1 MKRVASLLALGA
13 LAGAVALQASLN
25 ADRDTVEV
33 AQLDAT
39 NWDQLAPGGKE
50 VDAIYGDFVIRN
62 RHLVAVVAKPIEGR
76 HANLTVRE
84 VGGCLLDLTRRERPS
99 DQLSAFYPG
108 GVKSYLYRAGEIV
121 APTTE
126 SAQGAIKI
134 RAKGD
139 ETRPQVEVT
148 YELAPNEPYLRITSK
163 YSNVTEKLMT
173 IQPEDSV
180 RADAQKDEIVKTPD
194 GTSEWFWFHDQFW
207 EQAYAVEAPG
217 FEVAIN
223 NTGAK
228 DSTLRYQAS
237 DSGKRKIDLMPG
249 ESFSI
254 TRLVY
259 PGSDM
264 LQVRSIA
271 AQLRQKPT
279 TPVTLKLTNAD
290 GQPLPKA
297 RLSVKRGD
305 ESLGT
310 INTQADGTATTQLV
324 PGDYAFT
331 ATYLGVDITPSSG
344 PLKLTVNAQK
354 ERQQATLQAD
364 RWQPAVVTAQ
374 ITDGNGQPIPC
385 KIEFL
390 AKVGT
395 PQPNFGPESADFA
408 MKGLCY
414 APHGE
419 LSQSLPPGEYE
430 VVISH
435 GPEHDALF
443 QHIALPPGKTLEL
456 KGKLPRVVDTTGW
469 ISSDFHSHSSPSGD
483 NTGSQL
489 GRVLNLLADHIEYAP
504 CTEHNRIDT
513 YQPHIDR
520 LKVGRF
526 IGSCTGMELTGLPLP
541 LNHQNAFPLVMKPH
555 LQDGGGPT
563 TDANVETQVERL
575 AKWDNS
581 SEKLVQVNHADFGW
595 LLRDKDGDKT
605 PDEGNARIL
614 PFIDVYE
621 VHPVP
626 DILTLDPYLTAS
638 QYKGNNRIFNWLQ
651 MLNQGLRMRGVVNT
665 DAHYNYHE
673 SGFLRNWVKSPTDEP
688 SQVKVLD
695 VVRASSAGALI
706 MSNGPFLEAKVA
718 ESGKA
723 NWVISGQDLAAPS
736 KKVTIDVRVQCP
748 NWLDIDRVFVLV
760 NGKIAESAHF
770 RRATHPDRFRN
781 GVVKFAE
788 KMELTLERDA
798 HLIIAC
804 GGEKSTLG
812 KVHGPT
818 WGKDRPAAFTNAIF
832 VDVDGNDFQPNGDT
846 LGVPLPVKYV
856 APKK

>member
-1 MKRVASLLALGA
+1 MRRAAAFLTLGA
-13 LAGAVALQASLN
+13 IAGAVALQASLN
-25 ADRDTVEV
+25 ADRDVVEV

-39 NWDQLAPGGKE
+39 NWEQLAPSGKE
-50 VDAIYGDFVIRN
+50 VDAIYGDFVLRN
-62 RHLVAVVAKPIEGR
+62 RHLVAVVAKPVDGR
-76 HANLTVRE
+76 NANLTVRE
-84 VGGCLLDLTRRERPS
+84 VGGCLLDLTRRDAQS

-108 GVKSYLYRAGEIV
+108 GVKAYPYRTGEIV
-121 APTTE
+121 AP
-126 SAQGAIKI
+126 SATSQNGGIKI
-134 RAKGD
+134 RSKGD

-148 YELAPNEPYLRITSK
+148 YELAPNEPYLRITST
-163 YSNVTEKLMT
+163 YTNVAAKEMT

-180 RADAQKDEIVKTPD
+180 RADGQKEDLVKAPE
-194 GTSEWFWFHDQFW
+194 GTGDWFWFHDQFW
-207 EQAYAVEAPG
+207 EQAYAFEAPG

-223 NTGAK
+223 STSRE
-228 DSTLRYQAS
+228 STLRYQTPG
-237 DSGKRKIDLMPG
+237 SGKRKVDLKPG
-249 ESFSI
+249 ESFSF
-254 TRLVY
+254 TRLAY
-259 PGSDM
+259 PGRDI
-264 LQVRSIA
+264 LHVRAIA
-271 AQLRQKPT
+271 AGLRQKAT
-279 TPVTLKLTNAD
+279 TPVTLKLTNGE

-310 INTQADGTATTQLV
+310 INTQADGTAVTSLV
-324 PGDYAFT
+324 PGDYLLT
-331 ATYLGVDITPSSG
+331 ATYLGVDITPMSG
-344 PLKLTVNAQK
+344 PLKLTVNAQ
-354 ERQQATLQAD
+354 EEPQQATLKAD
-364 RWQPAVVTAQ
+364 RWMPGLVNVQ
-374 ITDGNGQPIPC
+374 ITDGAGQPIPC
-385 KIEFL
+385 KVEFL
-390 AKVGT
+390 PKGET
-395 PQPNFGPESADFA
+395 PKPNFGPESADFA

-414 APHGE
+414 LPLGE
-419 LSQSLPPGEYE
+419 MSQPLPPGEYE

-443 QHIALPPGKTLEL
+443 QHIALPPGKTIDI
-456 KGKLPRVVDTTGW
+456 KGKLPRVVDSSGW
-469 ISSDFHSHSSPSGD
+469 ISADFHSHSSPSGD

-555 LQDGGGPT
+555 WQDGGGPT
-563 TDANVETQVERL
+563 TDADVETQVERL

-581 SEKLVQVNHADFGW
+581 SEKLVQINHPDLGW
-595 LLRDKDGDKT
+595 LLRDKNGDRQ

-614 PFIDVYE
+614 PFVDVFE

-626 DILTLDPYLTAS
+626 DILTLDPFLTAS
-638 QYKGNNRIFNWLQ
+638 QYKGNNRVFNWLQ
-651 MLNQGLRMRGVVNT
+651 LLNQGMRMRGVVNT

-688 SQVKVLD
+688 SEVKVLD
-695 VVRASSAGALI
+695 VVRASTAGAVI
-706 MSNGPFLEAKVA
+706 MSNGPFLEARVA

-760 NGKIAESAHF
+760 NGRIAESTHF

-788 KMELTLERDA
+788 KLELTLERDA
-798 HLIIAC
+798 HVIVAC
-804 GGEKSTLG
+804 GGENSTLG
-812 KVHGPT
+812 KVHGPQ

-832 VDVDGNDFQPNGDT
+832 VDVDGNDFQPNKDT
-846 LGVPLPVKYV
+846 LGAPLPVKYV

>member
-1 MKRVASLLALGA
+1 MKRAASLLTLGA

-39 NWDQLAPGGKE
+39 NWEQLAPGGKE
-50 VDAIYGDFVIRN
+50 VDAIYGDFVLRN
-62 RHLVAVVAKPIEGR
+62 RHLVAVVAKPVDGR

-84 VGGCLLDLTRRERPS
+84 VAGCLLDLTRRDAQS

-108 GVKSYLYRAGEIV
+108 GVKAYPYRAGEIV
-121 APTTE
+121 TP
-126 SAQGAIKI
+126 SGDSKSGAIKI
-134 RAKGD
+134 SSKGD

-163 YSNVTEKLMT
+163 YTNVSPKEMT
-173 IQPEDSV
+173 IQPEDTV
-180 RADAQKDEIVKTPD
+180 RADAQKDEIVKAPE
-194 GTSEWFWFHDQFW
+194 GTGEWFWFHDQFW

-223 NTGAK
+223 NTSK
-228 DSTLRYQAS
+228 ESTLRYQSTA
-237 DSGKRKIDLMPG
+237 SGKRKVDLKPG
-249 ESFSI
+249 ESFSL
-254 TRLVY
+254 TRVVY
-259 PGSDM
+259 PGNDM
-264 LQVRSIA
+264 LQVRAIA
-271 AQLRQKPT
+271 AGMRQKST
-279 TPVTLKLTNAD
+279 TAVALKLTTAD

-310 INTQADGTATTQLV
+310 INTQADGTVKTSLV
-324 PGDYAFT
+324 PGDYSLT
-331 ATYLGVDITPSSG
+331 ATYLGVDITPASG
-344 PLKLTVNAQK
+344 PLKLTVNAQEK
-354 ERQQATLQAD
+354 AQQATLKAD
-364 RWQPAVVTAQ
+364 RWQPGLVTAR
-374 ITDGNGQPIPC
+374 ITDGAGQPIPC

-390 AKVGT
+390 AQGET
-395 PQPNFGPESADFA
+395 PKPHFGPETADFGV
-408 MKGLCY
+408 KSLCY
-414 APHGE
+414 APLGE
-419 LSQSLPPGEYE
+419 LSQALPPGEYE

-443 QHIALPPGKTLEL
+443 QQIAVAPGKTIEI

-469 ISSDFHSHSSPSGD
+469 ISTDFHSHSSPSGD

-489 GRVLNLLADHIEYAP
+489 GRVLNLLCDHIEYAP

-520 LKVGRF
+520 LQVGRF

-555 LQDGGGPT
+555 LQNGGGPT
-563 TDANVETQVERL
+563 TDADVETQVERL
-575 AKWDNS
+575 AKWDDS

-595 LLRDKDGDKT
+595 LIRDKNGDRT
-605 PDEGNARIL
+605 ADEGNARIL
-614 PFIDVYE
+614 PFVDVYE

-638 QYKGNNRIFNWLQ
+638 QYKGNNRVFNWLQ
-651 MLNQGLRMRGVVNT
+651 LLNQGMRMRGVVNT

-688 SQVKVLD
+688 SEVKVLD
-695 VVRASSAGALI
+695 IVRASTAGAVV
-706 MSNGPFLEAKVA
+706 MSNGPFLEARVA

-723 NWVISGQDLAAPS
+723 NWVISGQDVSAPS
-736 KKVTIDVRVQCP
+736 KKLTIDVRVQCP

-760 NGKIAESAHF
+760 NGRIAESTHF
-770 RRATHPDRFRN
+770 RRETHPDRFRN

-788 KMELTLERDA
+788 KLEVTLERDS
-798 HLIIAC
+798 HVIVAC

-812 KVHGPT
+812 KVHGPQ

-832 VDVDGNDFQPNGDT
+832 VDVDGNDFQPNSDT
-846 LGVPLPVKYV
+846 LGAPLPVKYLT
-856 APKK
+856 PKK